1 MAMTLPIHPETIH
14 SELEQIEALVT
25 KWRKKVGAGLPG
37 IDLPAQDAEEKLDNF
52 LREFTGELLFVGGKC
67 NNMALILSER

>member
-1 MAMTLPIHPETIH
+1 MGLTLPINPETIH
-14 SELEQIEALVT
+14 TELEQIEVVV
-25 KWRKKVGAGLPG
+25 KRWREAVGKGLPG
-37 IDLPAQDAEEKLDNF
+37 IDIPASDPEEKLEAF